1 MRRRSWEEEA
11 RIGARRV
18 MAGPGCAIHAG
29 SFVRRQWVR
38 GPSGGGVYRVC
49 TPGGDEEPHVL
60 PSLGVESV
68 LSLSDKRN
76 GLTPGELDVLE
87 DAANGLTVI
96 ESAVARRSSC
106 DAVKSRRR
114 SILRKLRAKTM
125 THAVGM
131 TLDHGML
138 LIRH

>member
-1 MRRRSWEEEA
+1 MKPLSWEDTA
-11 RIGARRV
+11 RSGARRV
-18 MAGPGCAIHAG
+18 TAGPGCAIHAG
-29 SFVRRQWVR
+29 SFVRRQWVL
-38 GPSGGGVYRVC
+38 GPSGGGIYRVC

-68 LSLSDKRN
+68 LSLSDDRS

-87 DAANGLTVI
+87 DAANGLTVN
-96 ESAVARRSSC
+96 ESASARRTSC

-114 SILRKLRAKTM
+114 SILRKLGARTM

-131 TLDHGML
+131 TLEHGLL